1 MYKKSFTYFLPIV
14 VAGMIWSVSCKKED
28 KTRINVDRSVVA
40 GGPSGAA
47 GTCGDTTLSG
57 VISTNLTLKSCK
69 IYKLDGLVYVAN
81 NATVTIEAG
90 TLIKGVKG
98 IRAGGVE
105 TAGGALIVTRGS
117 RLNAIG
123 NVTNPIIFTSNEPVP
138 ASGDWGGVVLI
149 GKAPT
154 NYGASLSI
162 EGVLPSSAPVDI
174 TYGGPGNFN
183 FNDNSGI
190 LKYVRI
196 EYAGFEL
203 TVDNELNGLSLYGV
217 GNGTTLDYIEVYK
230 SKADAFSFTG
240 GTVNASHLLA
250 IDALDDMFYTNLGYT
265 GTISFGFG
273 IADPTRASKNQSNGF
288 ESENSFNGAPTAP
301 ITHPVYNYMTIV
313 GVPNATA
320 ASITN
325 GLPSGSGKYGR
336 AAHLRRNTQ
345 FTINRSVFIGFN
357 YGISQDIALPVVEP
371 PNNTYT
377 RYLEGISIL
386 NTNYVHG
393 YIYAYD
399 KEVNFSGFT
408 GIVPLG
414 TTNKAYVNA
423 NPNLDVKLRFP
434 FNVTRAIVNYIPL
447 QLSPALIAG
456 AFPAGNTTWADG
468 WTVL

>member
-1 MYKKSFTYFLPIV
+1 MNNRSFAYFLPVLV
-14 VAGMIWSVSCKKED
+14 VGMILNVSCKKED
-28 KTRINVDRSVVA
+28 KTKINVDRSIVA

-47 GTCGDTTLSG
+47 GTCGDSTISG
-57 VISTNLTLKSCK
+57 VINSNLHLKSCK

-81 NATVTIEAG
+81 NAAVTIEAG
-90 TLIKGVKG
+90 TLIKGMKG
-98 IRAGGVE
+98 IPAGGLE
-105 TAGGALIVTRGS
+105 TAGGTLIVTRGS
-117 RLNAIG
+117 KLNAVG
-123 NVTNPIIFTSNEPVP
+123 NVANPIIFTSNEPVP

-154 NYGASLSI
+154 NYGAPLSI
-162 EGVLPSSAPVDI
+162 EGIIPGSAPVDI
-174 TYGGPGNFN
+174 TYGGPGNLN
-183 FNDNSGI
+183 FADNSGI

-230 SKADAFSFTG
+230 AKADAFSFAG

-250 IDALDDMFYTNLGYT
+250 IDALDDMFYTNYGYT
-265 GTISFGFG
+265 GTISFGLG
-273 IADPTRASKNQSNGF
+273 IADPTRSSKNQSNGI
-288 ESENSFNGAPTAP
+288 ESENNVNGAPNVP
-301 ITHPVYNYMTIV
+301 FTHPVYNNITII
-313 GVPNATA
+313 GVPNATV
-320 ASITN
+320 ASNMN
-325 GLPSGSGKYGR
+325 GLPSGNGKYGR
-336 AAHLRRNTQ
+336 GAYLRRNTQ
-345 FTINRSVFIGFN
+345 FTINRSIFIGFN

-377 RYLEGISIL
+377 KYLAGISIL

-399 KEVNFSGFT
+399 KEVNSSGFT
-408 GIVPLG
+408 AIVPLG

-423 NPNLDVKLRFP
+423 NPNFDVKLRFP
-434 FNVTRAIVNYIPL
+434 FITPRAIINYIPNPI
-447 QLSPALIAG
+447 SPAQIAG
-456 AFPAGNTTWADG
+456 AFPIGNTTWADS